1 MEFKILE
8 ENDVTNYITFPASLI
23 CFPESS
29 VDASPSFHE
38 AHFPKPIPKDIRLS
52 KQSIISSS
60 FLDEAEATSKII
72 KRVLHN
78 LNSITDATASSGCNT
93 INFSKHFSKV
103 NAVEFDPLEYDRL
116 ENNIKQYKLSNIST
130 YNQDYTKIL
139 DTLSQDVVF
148 IDAPQG
154 GVKHFLL
161 EKFIQ
166 CLSKIKIDD
175 ITNYIIKHRL
185 ARLVVLKVPRNIW
198 LNDLKY
204 PYKRVDVYRNLS
216 HLFSL
221 MFVSNERFNKTENK
235 IILFE

>member
-1 MEFKILE
+1 MDFKILE
-8 ENDVTNYITFPASLI
+8 EHDVTNYITYPASLT

-29 VDASPSFHE
+29 VDASVTFHE
-38 AHFPKPIPKDIRLS
+38 THFPKPIPKDIRLS

-60 FLDEAEATSKII
+60 MADEAEATSKII

-78 LNSITDATASSGCNT
+78 LKTITDATASAGCNT
-93 INFSKHFSKV
+93 INFSSHFSYV

-116 ENNIKQYKLSNIST
+116 DNNIKKYKLNNVST
-130 YNQDYTKIL
+130 YNQDYTRII

-154 GVKHFLL
+154 GPKHFLL
-161 EKFIQ
+161 EKFVQ

-175 ITNYIIKHRL
+175 ITNYILRHKL

-204 PYKRVDVYRNLS
+204 PYKRVDMYRNLS

-221 MFVSNERFNKTENK
+221 IFVSDERFNKTENK
-235 IILFE
+235 IILRE